1 MYQWLVDGSLLTL
14 GSAAATFS
22 LIWAKRYRSFDA
34 NDAARESFS
43 LARYEPMKRL
53 LSEEDFQFLKR
64 RPGMQPAMVRRLRA
78 QRRKVF
84 RAYLT
89 ELASDF
95 NRLHR
100 DARLMVATAPAEYSE
115 LVGLLMGLQ
124 MRFWSA
130 LAGVELRLTVHAL
143 GVGRVDVNGCLDRC
157 RRCILRCI
165 STRSRGWNQPRG
177 SAP

>member
-1 MYQWLVDGSLLTL
+1 MFQWLVEGSILTL

-22 LIWAKRYRSFDA
+22 MIWVKRYRSFDA

-53 LSEEDFQFLKR
+53 LSEEDFEFLKS
-64 RPGMQPAMVRRLRA
+64 RPGIRPAMVRRLRA
-78 QRRKVF
+78 QRRRIF
-84 RAYLT
+84 RVYLR

-100 DARLMVATAPAEYSE
+100 DARLLLATAPEEYSE
-115 LVGLLMGLQ
+115 LVGVLMGLQ

-130 LAGVELRLTVHAL
+130 LAAVELRLTVHAL
-143 GVGRVDVNGCLDRC
+143 GIGRIDVSGLLAPLEALNAAVRFVGEPGLE
-157 RRCILRCI
+157 
-165 STRSRGWNQPRG
+165 
-177 SAP
+177 SA